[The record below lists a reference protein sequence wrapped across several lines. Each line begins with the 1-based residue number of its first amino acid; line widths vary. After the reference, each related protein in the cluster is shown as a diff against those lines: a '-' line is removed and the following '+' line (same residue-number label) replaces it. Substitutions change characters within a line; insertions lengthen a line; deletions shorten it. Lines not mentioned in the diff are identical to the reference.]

1 MAVLRTWGLGLVI
14 GFVLSIGSVWSAQT
28 DESLFISLTSDQIDR
43 AAMAINFGTRIR
55 DEKQIPVTIFL
66 NVAGVRIA
74 DNNIPGHQ
82 HATGKSLKQ
91 MLTQFMD
98 AGGQVLVCPMCMQ
111 NVGGLEKGDLLDGVQ
126 VGGAEI
132 TWPALFAEG
141 VTVLSY

>member
-1 MAVLRTWGLGLVI
+1 MAALRTWGLGLVI

-28 DESLFISLTSDQIDR
+28 DESLFINLSSDQIDR
-43 AAMAINFGTRIR
+43 AAMAISFGTKIR
-55 DEKQIPVTIFL
+55 DQKEIPVTIFL
-66 NVAGVRIA
+66 NVAGVRIG
-74 DNNIPGHQ
+74 DKDIPENQ

-111 NVGGLEKGDLLDGVQ
+111 NVGGLEKGDLMDGVL